1 MIKLKILL
9 LDDNQ
14 GVRDELSEFLTSK
27 NFEIFQASLPSEAT
41 LILEN
46 NEIDIAIVDV
56 KLPEKDGITYLKEI
70 KESYPFLEVIMIT
83 GHGDMNM
90 VIQAL
95 RSGANDF
102 FQKPFRSIDVE
113 GAIHRTQRFIELNKK
128 LKTAE
133 TNYSLLTQELNSK
146 FRWNLIAESAAM
158 KSVLDLVAKV
168 ALSDKTTVLITGE
181 SGTGKE
187 LIARMIHYLSARKN
201 NYFNAVNCSAIPD
214 TLFESEFFGHKR
226 GAFTDAVETKSGMFE
241 VTNKGTLFLDE
252 IGDLK
257 YDLQGKFLRV
267 LEEGRVS
274 KIGDN
279 KEFDIDVR
287 VVAATNRDLKQ
298 MCDESRFRIDLLH
311 RLNSFVIHIPP
322 LRERKEAIPALI
334 EYYLKEFAKQAR
346 KKIKGIDANTLRL
359 LQNYEF
365 PGNIR
370 ELRNMIERAV
380 IICDDDRLQMKHFQ
394 LEADLII
401 PVTELYEDNESYNLA
416 EIERSVIIKALTRTK
431 NNRTHAS
438 NLLGIERS
446 RLLRKINLYSITEK
460 DIKKGKTNKNG

>member
-214 TLFESEFFGHKR
+214 TLFESEFF
-226 GAFTDAVETKSGMFE
+226 
-241 VTNKGTLFLDE
+241 
-252 IGDLK
+252 
-257 YDLQGKFLRV
+257 
-267 LEEGRVS
+267 
-274 KIGDN
+274 
-279 KEFDIDVR
+279 
-287 VVAATNRDLKQ
+287 
-298 MCDESRFRIDLLH
+298 
-311 RLNSFVIHIPP
+311 
-322 LRERKEAIPALI
+322 
-334 EYYLKEFAKQAR
+334 
-346 KKIKGIDANTLRL
+346 
-359 LQNYEF
+359 
-365 PGNIR
+365 
-370 ELRNMIERAV
+370 
-380 IICDDDRLQMKHFQ
+380 
-394 LEADLII
+394 
-401 PVTELYEDNESYNLA
+401 
-416 EIERSVIIKALTRTK
+416 
-431 NNRTHAS
+431 
-438 NLLGIERS
+438 
-446 RLLRKINLYSITEK
+446 
-460 DIKKGKTNKNG
+460 